1 MPVTNLKSYWSSGN
15 LVFARK
21 AAGTAAS
28 ITIGA
33 SGATV
38 NLTVNGALD
47 ATSYSVGGTA
57 GTDFTSGAI
66 TSLQVI
72 NGLVTYA
79 A

>member
-1 MPVTNLKSYWSSGN
+1 MSIANLKSYWSSGN
-15 LVFARK
+15 LIFARK
-21 AAGTAAS
+21 ASGTAAS

-38 NLTVNGALD
+38 NLTVNGVMD
-47 ATSYSVGGTA
+47 ATSFSVGGTA

-66 TSLQVI
+66 TNLEVV